1 MALKDQLKRRRL
13 ELGLTLLDVA
23 KVVKVSE
30 ATVSRWESGGIEN
43 MRMDKIN
50 LLAQV
55 LKVTPAQ
62 LMEWQEETA
71 EPVEIKPVSYSEKRI
86 RLLARHLEQ
95 IPEATRE
102 KIIKNFENT
111 LDVYLEAMGISTDEK

>member
-1 MALKDQLKRRRL
+1 MFKDQLKRRRL
-13 ELGLTLLDVA
+13 ELGLTLLDVS

-55 LKVTPAQ
+55 LQVTPAQ
-62 LMEWQEETA
+62 LMEWQDETA

-111 LDVYLEAMGISTDEK
+111 LDVYLEAMGISGNEE